1 MSDLSAFLEARISED
16 EASAKAAA
24 SVAGPHWRH
33 DTGWSEADHPYSQVR
48 SPGGAIV
55 ADALRG
61 PDDEEIGPFLA
72 RHDPARVLREVTAKR
87 AILTRHSPV
96 TEPGFAERDEVTHEV
111 RRQFFDQPQR
121 RHQMLSPCQCTPLP
135 PRPAWQTGQLSG
147 IFMASSSLIPAS

>member
-1 MSDLSAFLEARISED
+1 MPALRLVEELAAHFVSDLIAFCEARISED

-33 DTGWSEADHPYSQVR
+33 DTGWSKADHPYSQVR

-96 TEPGFAERDEVTHEV
+96 TGPGRGTRCGGE
-111 RRQFFDQPQR
+111 FDVPW
-121 RHQMLSPCQCTPLP
+121 PCEDA
-135 PRPAWQTGQLSG
+135 RSVAAIWSG
-147 IFMASSSLIPAS
+147 HPDYQEGWKP

>member
-72 RHDPARVLREVTAKR
+72 RHDPARVLREVAAMRQIAAHMTAPR
-87 AILTRHSPV
+87 TTASLDGLIVNGRFRTTGDHALRLLAAIW
-96 TEPGFAERDEVTHEV
+96 RDHPDYQEGWK
-111 RRQFFDQPQR
+111 P
-121 RHQMLSPCQCTPLP
+121 
-135 PRPAWQTGQLSG
+135 
-147 IFMASSSLIPAS
+147 